1 MSENADKNII
11 RIYGQTAP
19 SGRDIVFQLNILE
32 QDGYLAAADIIKSLL
47 NMSEADRLLLRARV
61 EAAAGGDQNRINLL
75 WMASRVMTGS
85 IPGAPSYERD
95 LKLLIDES
103 EEKLDTNQM
112 ARQLDQFYGLKN

>member
-11 RIYGQTAP
+11 RIYDQTAP

-61 EAAAGGDQNRINLL
+61 EAAAGCDPNRISLL

-95 LKLLIDES
+95 LKLLLDES
-103 EEKLDTNQM
+103 EQKLDTEQM